1 MFFQQEIEQLFT
13 GIYVKTL
20 GHSNNIVEKCL
31 SILKRRGLQLW
42 KQLPG
47 ALGVCCFF
55 CFFSGFLRA
64 RMMPG
69 ISDPE
74 VMRDTSCE
82 LVSKIFLVALYL
94 QYGLHLFFC
103 ERRGF
108 HRCFKGYNLS
118 SFPFFIHR
126 SV

>member
-1 MFFQQEIEQLFT
+1 M
-13 GIYVKTL
+13 KTL
-20 GHSNNIVEKCL
+20 GHSNNIVEECL

-82 LVSKIFLVALYL
+82 LVSKIFLVALYPL
-94 QYGLHLFFC
+94 PTVRSTSVFLRKAGV
-103 ERRGF
+103 
-108 HRCFKGYNLS
+108 S
-118 SFPFFIHR
+118 SVFQRIQFVIINCVFPFFIHR